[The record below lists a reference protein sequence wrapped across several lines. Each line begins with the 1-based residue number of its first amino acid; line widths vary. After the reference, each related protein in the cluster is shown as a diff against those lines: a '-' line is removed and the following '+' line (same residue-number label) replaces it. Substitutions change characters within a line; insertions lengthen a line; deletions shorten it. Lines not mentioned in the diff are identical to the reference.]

1 MIVFIVVGVIFAVI
15 GVIVMLTAHGKKV
28 RCTSVT
34 NAKVVDIVKSVTKD
48 YSSRRNYT
56 GNGITINV
64 GNASFSNGAHTHAYN
79 TTTFY
84 PLLEYTVD
92 GIKYVRK
99 SGIGSSSPQYG
110 IGEEIEIHYNASNP
124 NEFYTGKGNA
134 SMMVGMILTI
144 FGILFI
150 AIYLVMQ
157 LAA

>member
-1 MIVFIVVGVIFAVI
+1 MIVFIVAGIIFAVI

-48 YSSRRNYT
+48 YSSRGNYR
-56 GNGITINV
+56 GNGVTINI
-64 GNASFSNGAHTHAYN
+64 GNASFSNGSHLRAYN

-99 SGIGSSSPQYG
+99 TSVGTSSPQYG
-110 IGEEIEIHYNASNP
+110 IGEEHHH
-124 NEFYTGKGNA
+124 
-134 SMMVGMILTI
+134 SMV
-144 FGILFI
+144 
-150 AIYLVMQ
+150 
-157 LAA
+157 